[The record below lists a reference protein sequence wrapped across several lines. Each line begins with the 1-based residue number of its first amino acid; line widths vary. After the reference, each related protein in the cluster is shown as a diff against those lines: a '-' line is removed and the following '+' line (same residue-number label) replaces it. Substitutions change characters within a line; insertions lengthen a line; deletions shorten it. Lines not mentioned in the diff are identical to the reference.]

1 MQIIKLIAILL
12 MINSA
17 FAYDCK
23 KTLLKNATLTQ
34 DEISKMDRQV
44 LFEGLLFELTA
55 PNLAKDTKT
64 AKILSHYL
72 ENTEVNKMN
81 RSFLKLLSYSADLET
96 DRPRALNFNEI
107 CEINSRLKKIQK

>member
-1 MQIIKLIAILL
+1 MQIIKFIAILL

-23 KTLLKNATLTQ
+23 KTQLNNSSLTQ
-34 DEISKMDRQV
+34 DALSKLDRQV

-55 PNLAKDTKT
+55 PDLAKDTKT

-81 RSFLKLLSYSADLET
+81 RLFLKLLSYSADLET
-96 DRPRALNFNEI
+96 EKPRALNFKEI
-107 CEINSRLKKIQK
+107 CEINSRLKKLQK